1 MIKYNRQQGGTFLGI
16 IIGLVIGLGI
26 ALAVAMAITKTP
38 MPFTDKS
45 GRQKAT
51 EPTAG
56 QAADPNRP
64 LYGNRAARETR
75 DAPKEAPKEVAPPEN
90 TAAPQP
96 ADKSREVQV
105 GGKLDQK
112 QGDKAPVVEQ
122 SAKAKAAD
130 SGDDKWIYFLQAGAF
145 REQNDA
151 EGMRAKLALQGVEA
165 KVSERQSESGVLYR
179 VRVGPFNEID
189 AMNKVRGKLSDSGI
203 DAAVVRAA
211 K

>member
-1 MIKYNRQQGGTFLGI
+1 MIHTHRQQGGTLLGI

-45 GRQKAT
+45 GRQKASDPGAQVT
-51 EPTAG
+51 
-56 QAADPNRP
+56 DPNRP
-64 LYGNRAARETR
+64 LYGSKAPARE
-75 DAPKEAPKEVAPPEN
+75 AAKEVAPPQN

-96 ADKSREVQV
+96 ADKPREIQV
-105 GGKLDQK
+105 APAAEAPAPA
-112 QGDKAPVVEQ
+112 KAPVVEQ
-122 SAKAKAAD
+122 SASAKPALSAPAPAAA
-130 SGDDKWIYFLQAGAF
+130 DDKWIYFLQAGAF
-145 REQNDA
+145 REQGDA

-165 KVSERQSESGVLYR
+165 RVSERQSESGVLYR
-179 VRVGPFNEID
+179 VRVGPFSDLD
-189 AMNKVRGKLSDSGI
+189 AMNKVRTKLSDSGI